1 MTLADPVTNYAESEY
16 QAEVN
21 GNCPSISPECGGA
34 AACSPGTTG
43 GGQACTP
50 CAAGTFKNE
59 SGSQPCTLC
68 PTHQKSS
75 EGSTECECDEEH
87 TGRKCMVRRRPA
99 PGPDD
104 RFFQVQMELI
114 ANASHPMLSSD
125 VEQRLLSEISEF
137 LSLGSGENVTLQV
150 TGSGAA
156 AVSCGMHSTPTC
168 GECPMGNGASWCN
181 GDCLWIGGD
190 CASEAEC
197 CVDPADAPHASGHN
211 ARRAASDSKHVNA
224 TAVISA
230 NFTEFSLRI
239 SERKVDL
246 VEYLDGSCQV
256 TSMDVTCGSGHEP
269 GPASGCSPCGAGY
282 FKQALDNSPCIRSR
296 ASLSPER
303 AAETAA
309 VVTAAV
315 GAVIAT
321 AVGSAVGLHPPPR
334 FCSWFAT

>member
-1 MTLADPVTNYAESEY
+1 MKEWAPQCIAASAQHCV
-16 QAEVN
+16 
-21 GNCPSISPECGGA
+21 A
-34 AACSPGTTG
+34 AAKRGRLV
-43 GGQACTP
+43 QA
-50 CAAGTFKNE
+50 AV
-59 SGSQPCTLC
+59 QPEKRRL
-68 PTHQKSS
+68 
-75 EGSTECECDEEH
+75 
-87 TGRKCMVRRRPA
+87 RALIKCLIVSFVMGARA
-99 PGPDD
+99 P
-104 RFFQVQMELI
+104 R
-114 ANASHPMLSSD
+114 A
-125 VEQRLLSEISEF
+125 
-137 LSLGSGENVTLQV
+137 T
-150 TGSGAA
+150 

-282 FKQALDNSPCIRSR
+282 FKQALDNSPCIRSQ